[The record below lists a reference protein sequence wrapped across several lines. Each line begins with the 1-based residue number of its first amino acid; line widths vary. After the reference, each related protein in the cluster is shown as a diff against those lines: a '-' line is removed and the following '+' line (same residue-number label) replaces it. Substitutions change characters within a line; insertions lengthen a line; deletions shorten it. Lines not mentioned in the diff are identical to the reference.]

1 MCDKIRN
8 DHIPAKDKYW
18 RTSWSA
24 DQFCQFKVQL
34 SKTILRQSNYQEVWE
49 LKTKKLA
56 PVGNRKWKS
65 NNDFGFKRKEIDCG
79 TQLWAELSKFIAL
92 LELPLRRSSAPTGV
106 IRFSPYFSPKVELL
120 QSYTAGSDV
129 GHAGFK
135 GFQRSVLPK
144 LVDSWEPWIMTI
156 TVT

>member
-1 MCDKIRN
+1 MIIFQPKISIGER
-8 DHIPAKDKYW
+8 
-18 RTSWSA
+18 A
-24 DQFCQFKVQL
+24 DQLISFA
-34 SKTILRQSNYQEVWE
+34 N
-49 LKTKKLA
+49 LKFNCRRPSWDNQTTKKSENWRRKKLA

-144 LVDSWEPWIMTI
+144 LFDSWEPWIMTI
-156 TVT
+156 TGT